1 MPKPRKSPRGAGCGQ
16 DGEVDLDDVGKQ
28 LLIKSI
34 QVSFINQAARP
45 CLLVAVRNYRLPVNG
60 FKRFTTVY

>member
-1 MPKPRKSPRGAGCGQ
+1 
-16 DGEVDLDDVGKQ
+16 VGKQ

-34 QVSFINQAARP
+34 QVSFIDQAARP

>member
-34 QVSFINQAARP
+34 QVSFIDQAARP